1 MCPIKDFF
9 ETLEL
14 KEGGVV
20 LLRNNKSYRV
30 HDMGTVRLKMFDDQE
45 MLLQDV
51 KYVLELKR
59 NLLSISMFDNLGYS
73 TKIEHGL
80 IKISNGALIVAEG
93 VKRKGL
99 YILDGNKREYRN
111 GGKSGKGHPCGVG
124 PT

>member
-9 ETLEL
+9 ETLER
-14 KEGGVV
+14 KEGGVG

-99 YILDGNKREYRN
+99 YILDGSTAIAHASVASQMLQDKT
-111 GGKSGKGHPCGVG
+111 K
-124 PT
+124 